1 MGALHQGHLQHLR
14 LLESEVDVRIC
25 SIFVNPTQFAAGEDL
40 EKYPRDV
47 PRDAGLLA
55 QTGCDALFTP
65 EESSIW
71 PEGYATWVQVA
82 GITDR
87 YEGASRPTHFRGV
100 ATVVCKLINL
110 VEPDV
115 MTLGEKDAQQLRVVE
130 RMVEDLNLRVK
141 ILPVPTHRD
150 PDGLAMSS
158 RNRYLSSDERE
169 RALSIHR
176 ALRIGYEAIGA
187 GVEPTEA
194 EALMREALAD
204 GVMPEYCEII
214 DRERFA
220 PPDATS
226 SDLLAI
232 IAARVGSTRL
242 IDNVRMP
249 PVRR

>member
-1 MGALHQGHLQHLR
+1 MGALHEGHLEHLR
-14 LLESEVDVRIC
+14 LLAPEVDLRIC
-25 SIFVNPTQFAAGEDL
+25 SIFVNPTQFAVGEDL
-40 EKYPRDV
+40 AKYPRDLQ
-47 PRDAGLLA
+47 RDAGLLGK
-55 QTGCDALFTP
+55 TGCDVLFTP
-65 EESSIW
+65 DEESIW
-71 PEGYATWVQVA
+71 PDGYATWVQVE

-130 RMVEDLNLRVK
+130 RMVEDLNLPVR
-141 ILPVPTHRD
+141 ILPVPTLRD

-176 ALRIGYEAIGA
+176 GLTVAYDAIGA
-187 GVEPTEA
+187 GIEPTEA
-194 EALMREALAD
+194 EGLMRDALAD
-204 GVMPEYCEII
+204 GVVPDYCEII

-220 PPDATS
+220 PVDPTS
-226 SDLLAI
+226 TDLLAI
-232 IAARVGSTRL
+232 VAARVGTTRL
-242 IDNVRMP
+242 IDNMRMP